1 MDFIYYVL
9 DTCIYIYRKQQI
21 KNITWC
27 EPLVTELTTWT
38 SSEYDRRSPVN
49 IVQSGVSE
57 NIENMISSNTLHSIR
72 KRPSYHSGLCK
83 LHI

>member
-1 MDFIYYVL
+1 MDLISSIL
-9 DTCIYIYRKQQI
+9 ETCLYIQNNQKS
-21 KNITWC
+21 KKITWS

-72 KRPSYHSGLCK
+72 KRPSYHSGLCN
-83 LHI
+83 L